1 MRRHKGEAKEGVM
14 MMWGLVLIGFVVMF
28 IGNYLMDFE
37 GGLGNIGTGLLV
49 LGFVLMFGGMMN
61 IPPL

>member
-1 MRRHKGEAKEGVM
+1 MRRHKGKAKEGVNM
-14 MMWGLVLIGFVVMF
+14 TWGLVLIGLVVMF
-28 IGNYLMDFE
+28 IGNYLMDYE
-37 GGLGNIGTGLLV
+37 DGLGNIGTGLLV